1 MSQTINLT
9 RLTDEEWDQLLS
21 AVGHHSEVL
30 ETVEGDEKETLATY
44 TLLRLLTVRPAVLLK
59 VTDLEHDILV
69 TALEHHEDVYGDAVR
84 DEDELQPWLGI
95 YRATVALRA
104 KLGG

>member
-30 ETVEGDEKETLATY
+30 ETDGEDEGEILATK

-59 VTDLEHDILV
+59 VTDLEYDIL
-69 TALEHHEDVYGDAVR
+69 TEALEHHEDVYGDAVR
-84 DEDELQPWLGI
+84 NEDTAEPWLGI